1 MVGLV
6 DRGWWL
12 HLHLLGLV
20 HGGVRRI
27 QRGEACVR
35 VRQLLVVLEQERL
48 VLAELGV
55 GRGQRDGGE
64 GLDRQEGGLLDLRIL
79 QSLVDLA
86 CSQRISCRKHTP
98 CFVQIQ
104 GPLRWQ
110 VMVRTMSA
118 S

>member
-6 DRGWWL
+6 DRGWR
-12 HLHLLGLV
+12 LHLLGLV

-48 VLAELGV
+48 VLAELRV
-55 GRGQRDGGE
+55 GRGQRDAGE
-64 GLDRQEGGLLDLRIL
+64 GRDREERGLLDLWIL
-79 QSLVDLA
+79 QSLVDLT
-86 CSQRISCRKHTP
+86 SGQGISCRQQTT
-98 CFVQIQ
+98 CLVQIQ

-110 VMVRTMSA
+110 MMVRTMSP

>member
-6 DRGWWL
+6 DRGRG
-12 HLHLLGLV
+12 LHLLGLV

-48 VLAELGV
+48 VLAELRV
-55 GRGQRDGGE
+55 GRGQRDAGE
-64 GLDRQEGGLLDLRIL
+64 GRDREERGLLDLRIL
-79 QSLVDLA
+79 QSLIDLT
-86 CSQRISCRKHTP
+86 SGQGISCRQHTT
-98 CFVQIQ
+98 CLVQIQ

-110 VMVRTMSA
+110 MMVRTMSP